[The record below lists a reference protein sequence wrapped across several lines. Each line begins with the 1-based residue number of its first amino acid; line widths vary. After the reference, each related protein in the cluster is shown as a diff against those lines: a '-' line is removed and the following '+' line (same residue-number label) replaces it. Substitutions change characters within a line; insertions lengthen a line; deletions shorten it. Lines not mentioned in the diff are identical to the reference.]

1 METDSLNRPNNSLP
15 IVRLHDIDCR
25 ILMQRYELGNR
36 IRLQL
41 IAIDDEVP
49 YACATVNVP
58 GVELAADEILIK
70 DWSENE
76 GVLAALVKAGV
87 IADTGRT
94 VPTGRTEA
102 NVAKLL
108 I

>member
-1 METDSLNRPNNSLP
+1 METSSLAESNDALP
-15 IVRLHDIDCR
+15 IVRLHDVYCR

-41 IAIDDEVP
+41 IAIDDKLP

-70 DWSENE
+70 DWSENQ
-76 GVLAALVKAGV
+76 GVLAALIRAGV
-87 IADTGRT
+87 IEDTGRT
-94 VPTGRTEA
+94 VPAGRTEA